1 MENVIGKIE
10 SCSDRFQ
17 ESHFWIHSMEQFYH
31 YADPFRWHLNAFLRS
46 LKEVPQLLQME
57 LQNEAGFSKWF
68 RNHRAKLASDP
79 LISFLSKQRDYVV
92 HRGMLIPGSKGAIG
106 LTEGRGIKFGLSF
119 PIHPLEDSD
128 HAMHRYLSVS
138 KEHGDILELL
148 RPDEESLPCVKR
160 EWRIPS
166 FDEEVLDLAAV
177 AWLRVGETIASVL
190 HWLGVEPPQL
200 SLDCRH
206 SSQQVQYKLYER
218 NELRQELK
226 KIKGKTRRKRPVGQ
240 TSNKRIQ
247 RRPRSEF

>member
-1 MENVIGKIE
+1 MENVTRKIE
-10 SCSDRFQ
+10 SSLDRFQ

-46 LKEVPQLLQME
+46 LKEVSQLLQME
-57 LQNEAGFSKWF
+57 LQNETGFPKWF
-68 RNHRAKLASDP
+68 REHRAKLVSDP

-106 LTEGRGIKFGLSF
+106 LTEGRGMKFGLSI

-128 HAMHRYLSVS
+128 HAMHRYLSVLIDQRDPL
-138 KEHGDILELL
+138 GLL
-148 RPDEESLPCVKR
+148 QPDEDSLPCVKR

-218 NELRQELK
+218 SGLRQELK
-226 KIKGKTRRKRPVGQ
+226 EIRGKNRRKRQVDQ

-247 RRPRSEF
+247 RRPRS